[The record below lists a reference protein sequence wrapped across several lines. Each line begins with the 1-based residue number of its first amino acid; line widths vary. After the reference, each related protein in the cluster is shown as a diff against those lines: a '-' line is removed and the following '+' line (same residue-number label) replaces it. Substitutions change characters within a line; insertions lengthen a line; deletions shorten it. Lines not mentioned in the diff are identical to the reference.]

1 MFIVWARCVTN
12 NKQRHEIEVSRKA
25 RRNISAF
32 SSRLRK
38 RRTQDLVKK
47 ISQNSHNMANELSQ
61 RVGLFNCD
69 GTYKLDAVERFLM
82 GVGEKHGFEFSTHK
96 HYFGVNEMTK
106 FCETTVPQL
115 RMDFAFFVV
124 HAEESRLSINE
135 DNAGIGYTKI
145 YRALL
150 QATGEWSGSI

>member
-1 MFIVWARCVTN
+1 MRQDNT
-12 NKQRHEIEVSRKA
+12 
-25 RRNISAF
+25 AF
-32 SSRLRK
+32 SSGSRK
-38 RRTQDLVKK
+38 EEQR
-47 ISQNSHNMANELSQ
+47 ISQRSHNMANQSSR

-82 GVGEKHGFEFSTHK
+82 AVQEKHGFKFSPDK
-96 HYFGVNEMTK
+96 RYFGVNEIQK
-106 FCETTVPQL
+106 FCETILPQL
-115 RMDFAFFVV
+115 EMGFAIFVV

-150 QATGEWSGSI
+150 QATGEQSGSLGSIRSRNLNLTRATQRWLEN